1 MRGTE
6 TPGGAMERLY
16 DQIDKLKAII
26 LEMVRQVCTLITADR
41 FFPWITEY
49 IQLAFDD
56 QMERIKELPEDEYIE
71 AVATISLKTAE
82 VGMTMAE
89 CANAMAGLADLA
101 VADDE
106 PRSQKPPRP
115 AAVIGPRPRTTV
127 PSRYLAQARRC
138 KRLPRAG
145 MKRP

>member
-6 TPGGAMERLY
+6 TPGRELERRY

-26 LEMVRQVCTLITADR
+26 LEMVRQVCTLITAAR
-41 FFPWITEY
+41 VFPWITEY

-56 QMERIKELPEDEYIE
+56 QMERIKELPEDKYIE
-71 AVATISLKTAE
+71 AVATMSLRMAD

-106 PRSQKPPRP
+106 PPRKKPPRP
-115 AAVIGPRPRTTV
+115 AAELKT
-127 PSRYLAQARRC
+127 
-138 KRLPRAG
+138 KEE
-145 MKRP
+145 